1 MKEQHGLSAPPPPV
15 KPRPPDPA
23 CLPQALVAV
32 DRALVRHGLAH
43 LLQAERLAR
52 VSVASSG
59 RQARNWL
66 RRRPFDVVLVDAAQA
81 EALGEAVLQCESR
94 RTVLVTPRDHAG
106 GTPLPA
112 SACAC
117 GMLSE
122 TRDEAATIELLRSVA
137 RCAQAGFQSE
147 RCGECMLRRTWRRPP
162 LPLSPREAEIFVRI
176 GAGEGP
182 QRIASELGLSVKTVE
197 CHREKIKHKLGLQD
211 GEALRLAA
219 LRWREGYRLA

>member
-1 MKEQHGLSAPPPPV
+1 MKEQPALPASSTARPRAPESA
-15 KPRPPDPA
+15 A
-23 CLPQALVAV
+23 ELPQALVAV
-32 DRALVRHGLAH
+32 DRVLVRHGLAH

-52 VSVASSG
+52 VSVASNA

-106 GTPLPA
+106 ESPLPA

-122 TRDEAATIELLRSVA
+122 TRDEAATIELLRAVA
-137 RCAQAGFQSE
+137 CCAQAGFRSE
-147 RCGECMLRRTWRRPP
+147 RCGECTLRRTWRRPP
-162 LPLSPREAEIFVRI
+162 LPLSPRETEIFVRI

-182 QRIASELGLSVKTVE
+182 QRIANALGLSVKTVE

-211 GEALRLAA
+211 GEALRAAA